1 MIFHFFTVLFYQMP
15 VFLHLMTVWEGISF
29 SFPKGKQ
36 RREVKQMPYYAWK
49 ARNGEGRVR
58 KGILAAG
65 CLREAG
71 KELEARFPHI
81 LQLRPVSPFQRL
93 FLGRQKLT
101 DLDRE
106 TFFRKLG
113 LLLQGGL
120 PILRALRALEGHGSP
135 GLRAFCRELE
145 RGLQR
150 GMSLSQV
157 LARQKKQAGLL
168 AASLAEAGEN
178 SGQLPFVFQQLAL
191 FYQKKR
197 ENQKTVLQ
205 ACLYPALVL
214 CLALAM
220 GACFCWWL
228 VPLFGELYASLG
240 LQPGRGFLV
249 LLACQDF
256 FQSHLLLFLLGVL
269 ALGSLPV
276 FLWKERERWLP
287 SCPLVS
293 RLLRSFWEIR
303 FLRLLA
309 LLLRG
314 GLPLDQA
321 LPQASGILPAGIF
334 RLQAAR
340 LERAVIA
347 GSSLSAI
354 ARETPFLFSPLA
366 VEFMALGEES
376 GQLPALLT
384 EAAHILDQD
393 FQSWLKNARTLLEP
407 ALLVLLAGGC
417 ASLMALLLSPL
428 CDLLQGLP
436 LLT

>member
-1 MIFHFFTVLFYQMP
+1 
-15 VFLHLMTVWEGISF
+15 
-29 SFPKGKQ
+29 
-36 RREVKQMPYYAWK
+36 MPYYSWK
-49 ARNGEGRVR
+49 ARDGEG
-58 KGILAAG
+58 KILQGVLGAEN
-65 CLREAG
+65 LREAG
-71 KELEARFPHI
+71 KELEARFSHI
-81 LQLRPVSPFQRL
+81 LQLRPVSPFRQL
-93 FLGRQKLT
+93 FLGRQQLT
-101 DLDRE
+101 DLERE

-135 GLRAFCRELE
+135 GIRAFSRELE

-157 LARQKKQAGLL
+157 LARQKKQAGIL
-168 AASLAEAGEN
+168 AAPLAEAGEN

-214 CLALAM
+214 CLALLI
-220 GACFCWWL
+220 GICFCWWL
-228 VPLFGELYASLG
+228 LPLFGDLYASLG

-249 LLACQDF
+249 LLACQDS
-256 FQSHLLLFLLGVL
+256 FQDHPFWLFMGIL

-276 FLWKERERWLP
+276 FLWKKRDRWLS

-321 LPQASGILPAGIF
+321 LPQTAGILPAGIF
-334 RLQAAR
+334 RIQAAR
-340 LERAVIA
+340 LERAVLA

-393 FQSWLKNARTLLEP
+393 FQSWLKNAKTLLEP
-407 ALLVLLAGGC
+407 TLLVLLAGGC

>member
-1 MIFHFFTVLFYQMP
+1 
-15 VFLHLMTVWEGISF
+15 
-29 SFPKGKQ
+29 
-36 RREVKQMPYYAWK
+36 MPYYAWK

-214 CLALAM
+214 CLALAY
-220 GACFCWWL
+220 GI
-228 VPLFGELYASLG
+228 
-240 LQPGRGFLV
+240 
-249 LLACQDF
+249 
-256 FQSHLLLFLLGVL
+256 LFLLV
-269 ALGSLPV
+269 ARAPFRGSVCFFRAAAGQGIPGAAGLPGFFPEPSSV
-276 FLWKERERWLP
+276 APPWGPGLREPACIPLERERTLAAVLSFGFPAASIFLGNPFPAAPGPAPAGRAAPGPSPAPSFWNPSSRDFPAPGCSAGKSGDCRFFPVGHRPGDAFSVQSPCSGIHGLGRRKRP
-287 SCPLVS
+287 AAGSFDRSCPYPGPGFPELAEKCQDPLGTGPLGLIGRRMRQSHGPPLVPS
-293 RLLRSFWEIR
+293 
-303 FLRLLA
+303 
-309 LLLRG
+309 
-314 GLPLDQA
+314 
-321 LPQASGILPAGIF
+321 
-334 RLQAAR
+334 
-340 LERAVIA
+340 V
-347 GSSLSAI
+347 
-354 ARETPFLFSPLA
+354 
-366 VEFMALGEES
+366 
-376 GQLPALLT
+376 
-384 EAAHILDQD
+384 
-393 FQSWLKNARTLLEP
+393 
-407 ALLVLLAGGC
+407 
-417 ASLMALLLSPL
+417 
-428 CDLLQGLP
+428 
-436 LLT
+436 

>member
-1 MIFHFFTVLFYQMP
+1 
-15 VFLHLMTVWEGISF
+15 
-29 SFPKGKQ
+29 
-36 RREVKQMPYYAWK
+36 MPYYCWK
-49 ARNGEGRVR
+49 ARNREGRVLQ
-58 KGILAAG
+58 GIMAAESLQDAGLELAG
-65 CLREAG
+65 Q
-71 KELEARFPHI
+71 FPHI
-81 LQLRPVSPFQRL
+81 LQVRPVSPLRKL
-93 FLGRQKLT
+93 FLGGKGLSN
-101 DLDRE
+101 LERE

-120 PILRALRALEGHGSP
+120 PILRALRALEGHGS
-135 GLRAFCRELE
+135 LAAAAFCRALE
-145 RGLQR
+145 RDLQR

-157 LARQKKQAGLL
+157 LARQKRQAGDL
-168 AASLAEAGEN
+168 AAPLAEAGEN

-197 ENQKTVLQ
+197 ENQKMILQ

-214 CLALAM
+214 CLALVITV
-220 GACFCWWL
+220 CFCWWL
-228 VPLFGELYASLG
+228 LPLFGDLYASLG
-240 LQPGRGFLV
+240 LQPGKGFQG
-249 LLACQDF
+249 LLAVQRF
-256 FQSHLLLFLLGVL
+256 FQSQPLFLLLGGLVL
-269 ALGSLPV
+269 GGLSLS
-276 FLWKERERWLP
+276 LWKRRDRWLL

-293 RLLRSFWEIR
+293 RQVRSFWEIR

-321 LPQASGILPAGIF
+321 LPQAAGILPAGTF
-334 RLQAAR
+334 RIQAAR
-340 LERAVIA
+340 LERAVLA
-347 GSSLSAI
+347 GSSLADA
-354 ARETPFLFSPLA
+354 ARQAPMLYSPLT
-366 VEFMALGEES
+366 VEFIALGEES

-393 FQSWLKNARTLLEP
+393 FQSRLKNGKTLLEP

-436 LLT
+436 LLS